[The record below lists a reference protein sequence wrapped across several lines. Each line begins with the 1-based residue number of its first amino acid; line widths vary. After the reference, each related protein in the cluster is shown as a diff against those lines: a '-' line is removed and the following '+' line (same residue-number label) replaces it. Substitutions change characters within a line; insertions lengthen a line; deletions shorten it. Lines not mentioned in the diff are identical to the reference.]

1 MRTRTRL
8 GEHPRLLDVTRQRPY
23 RSPFLVDV
31 LVPVPVYPPGCF
43 PVGLQGAE
51 LVQVPG
57 QVPHIP
63 GVRAV
68 FTQDGFLLG
77 RGVQPVSGHATT
89 VAGTTDIPGRRQ
101 RGTPPLPEGGGPLR
115 AFLMAAQAT
124 SARSQAQRTQARA
137 AAERPP
143 RRRRDPDRKERI
155 LVAAAALGARRGFD
169 AISMADIGA
178 EAGIV
183 GSGVYRHF
191 DSKTAILVAMADR
204 VMDRLMT
211 GRPDHRGRA
220 DEGQSLTLLV
230 RDHIEVALTDR
241 DALAVYHREVRTLP
255 EDERRRLSRAQRH
268 YIEEWVHLLAPLRP
282 DLADGEVRLAVHA
295 AIGAIQ
301 STLFFRSGLADER
314 LTELLEGMAH
324 GCLGTPVAGK

>member
-1 MRTRTRL
+1 
-8 GEHPRLLDVTRQRPY
+8 
-23 RSPFLVDV
+23 
-31 LVPVPVYPPGCF
+31 
-43 PVGLQGAE
+43 
-51 LVQVPG
+51 
-57 QVPHIP
+57 
-63 GVRAV
+63 
-68 FTQDGFLLG
+68 
-77 RGVQPVSGHATT
+77 
-89 VAGTTDIPGRRQ
+89 
-101 RGTPPLPEGGGPLR
+101 
-115 AFLMAAQAT
+115 MAAQAT
-124 SARSQAQRTQARA
+124 SARGIPARGGVQRS
-137 AAERPP
+137 P

-155 LVAAAALGARRGFD
+155 LVAAAALGAQRGFD

-183 GSGVYRHF
+183 GSGIYRHF

-211 GRPDHRGRA
+211 RA
-220 DEGQSLTLLV
+220 DEIIAAARGERESLSMLV

-241 DALAVYHREVRTLP
+241 NALAVYHREVRTLP
-255 EDERRRLSRAQRH
+255 EDERRRLSRLQRH

-314 LTELLEGMAH
+314 LTELLEVMAH
-324 GCLGTPVAGK
+324 ACLGTAPVPVSELPLTN